1 MDKLL
6 TIHSARDDR
15 IVGSC
20 YIQEFIGL
28 MDPVQTLR
36 ETRKVVSLHLIIGSF
51 IIQIFFLHN
60 MEASEQREEIT
71 TQKIKNKSKTCGR
84 SIRAKVVRHKV
95 IFAHPSRRALLVCV
109 LIFTCLLFSIQLEGP
124 RGRD

>member
-51 IIQIFFLHN
+51 IIQIFFLYN

-71 TQKIKNKSKTCGR
+71 TQKIKKINR
-84 SIRAKVVRHKV
+84 
-95 IFAHPSRRALLVCV
+95 RRAAA
-109 LIFTCLLFSIQLEGP
+109 QLEP
-124 RGRD
+124 KSFATK